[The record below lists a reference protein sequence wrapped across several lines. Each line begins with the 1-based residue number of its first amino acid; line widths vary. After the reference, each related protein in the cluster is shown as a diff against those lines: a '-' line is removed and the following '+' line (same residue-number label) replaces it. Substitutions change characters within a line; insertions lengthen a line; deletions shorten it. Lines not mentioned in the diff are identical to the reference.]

1 MARTTHHKPA
11 LTRDEMT
18 AFLEAV
24 FPEVMAKGSA
34 MIVEE
39 VGYGTCRIRLK
50 YKPNQ
55 LRPGGTIS
63 GPTMMALADFAVYVA
78 VLAALGKVALAV
90 TTNLNINFLKKP
102 EPADLI
108 ADCRL
113 FKIGKRLCVGEAMIH
128 GEGEDQPVAH
138 AVATYSVPPDR
149 GGAPEGLSPS
159 LGASSLG

>member
-1 MARTTHHKPA
+1 MSARSDHKPA
-11 LTRDEMT
+11 ARPPAMTREEMIG
-18 AFLEAV
+18 FLEAV
-24 FPEVMAKGSA
+24 FPEVMGQGAN
-34 MIVEE
+34 MQVED

-50 YKPNQ
+50 FKSRQ

-102 EPADLI
+102 EPKDLI

-113 FKIGKRLCVGEAMIH
+113 FKIGKRLCVGEAMIRPD
-128 GEGEDQPVAH
+128 GEDEPVAH
-138 AVATYSVPPDR
+138 ATATYAIPP
-149 GGAPEGLSPS
+149 GHEGEAPRLSPP
-159 LGASSLG
+159 L

>member
-1 MARTTHHKPA
+1 MPSHKPA
-11 LTRDEMT
+11 LSREEMI

-24 FPEVMAKGSA
+24 FPEVMGQGAN
-34 MIVEE
+34 MQVED

-50 YKPNQ
+50 YKSRQ

-63 GPTMMALADFAVYVA
+63 GPTMMALADFSVYVA
-78 VLAALGKVALAV
+78 VLSALGKVALAV

-102 EPADLI
+102 SPGDLI

-128 GEGEDQPVAH
+128 GEADDDLVAH
-138 AVATYSVPPDR
+138 AVATYSVPPEREGGDR
-149 GGAPEGLSPS
+149 GLSPPV
-159 LGASSLG
+159 